1 MADNPLNRVRKAH
14 KQQSKP
20 EPTDTPA
27 PQNNPGDRAAERAK
41 PGRKPTGKRSDPN
54 WAMRSFFIRK
64 ETDTKVKQ
72 AILELELA
80 GVEYDKSLLMEDL
93 LDAWLR
99 WRDGED
105 FDKIMRTKTPKK

>member
-14 KQQSKP
+14 QQQSKP
-20 EPTDTPA
+20 EPVDT
-27 PQNNPGDRAAERAK
+27 RAK
-41 PGRKPTGKRSDPN
+41 VGRKASGKRSDPD

-64 ETDTKVKQ
+64 DTDTLVKQ
-72 AILELELA
+72 ALLDLELRGLD
-80 GVEYDKSLLMEDL
+80 YDKSQLVQDL

-105 FDKIMRTKTPKK
+105 FDQIMRSKTPKS